1 MLWITIWV
9 WVHVTWFTCE
19 YFCFS
24 CDTGAL
30 FSGRKNCSVPDRAA
44 CSGLWTGEF
53 HLPELYQE
61 LNQISL
67 WATDVIRDQPEKTLC
82 MQTPIAF
89 PVSSSALQFLFRI
102 YMKEP
107 EKQRSVL
114 GMLVEMEVHAFA

>member
-1 MLWITIWV
+1 
-9 WVHVTWFTCE
+9 
-19 YFCFS
+19 
-24 CDTGAL
+24 
-30 FSGRKNCSVPDRAA
+30 
-44 CSGLWTGEF
+44 
-53 HLPELYQE
+53 
-61 LNQISL
+61 
-67 WATDVIRDQPEKTLC
+67 